1 MFDPETHTRPG
12 TRAVLLRL
20 GLRFSI
26 LVLFAMFSRQDA
38 AMVLKNLMIM
48 VASFCV
54 VLAQVRREEI
64 TASVLTHW
72 DEAAVYGLVYA
83 ALSIIFPDPGVRQ

>member
-1 MFDPETHTRPG
+1 MPDPGSHTRPG
-12 TRAVLLRL
+12 TGAVLLRL
-20 GLRFSI
+20 GLRLSI

-48 VASFCV
+48 AASFCV
-54 VLAQVRREEI
+54 VLAQVRREDI

-72 DEAAVYGLVYA
+72 DEASVYGLVYA
-83 ALSIIFPDPGVRQ
+83 ALSIFLPEAGVRP